1 MELRQYF
8 TVLWRWLWLIVV
20 DNPLRTLLI
29 TSTDPTEGKTT
40 TVANLGTVMD
50 QAGLSV
56 IVVDSDLRRPL
67 LHQYL
72 EVSRNVRLTNGAFI
86 HS

>member
-67 LHQYL
+67 LHQYF
-72 EVSRNVRLTNGAFI
+72 EVSRNVGLTNGAFI